1 MKRVSRHSFC
11 RTVILGMTLL
21 FGSSSELLAQEE
33 KQPAEIRILKA
44 AAYLDIS
51 TGQLVKPA
59 NIVMQGEMI
68 LDVNPVSLPEGAK
81 IIDVGE
87 ITLLPGLIDM
97 HTHLCYS
104 ISGDWVH
111 RGVKEGP
118 ADWALLG
125 AHNARITLSAGFTT
139 VRDLGADGFS
149 DVSLS
154 KAIERG
160 LIAGPRMFP
169 AGHALGIT
177 GGHVDRTG
185 YAPGFG
191 EQGPEQGTADGVDE
205 VLRAT
210 RYQIKHGAKV
220 IKISATAGV
229 LSMEGPVG
237 AQQYSQ
243 EEMEAIVKEAE
254 RHGYRVAAH
263 AHGPEGILA
272 AVKAGVASIEHGS
285 ILNEEII
292 AEMKKRGT
300 YHVPTSYLVDALDLD
315 NLPPMV
321 REKAEYILPLAR
333 KSLEKSIA
341 AGVPIAFGTDA
352 AVFPHGDNAKEFA
365 VYVKLGMKPV
375 EAIRT
380 ATVHAADL
388 LGVED
393 RGVIAKGKLADII
406 GVKGNPL
413 DDVTLL
419 EKVDFV
425 MKGGQVYKQP
435 QQ

>member
-1 MKRVSRHSFC
+1 MNCCPRHLRC
-11 RTVILGMTLL
+11 LTVILV
-21 FGSSSELLAQEE
+21 LLAANGVSTFAIAQQQKTAPEV
-33 KQPAEIRILKA
+33 RVLKA
-44 AAYLDIS
+44 SAYLDVNS
-51 TGQLVKPA
+51 GQLVKPA
-59 NIVMQGEMI
+59 VIVIQGET
-68 LDVNPVSLPEGAK
+68 
-81 IIDVGE
+81 IIDINPQALPANAKEIDLGE
-87 ITLLPGLIDM
+87 VTLLPGLMDM

-111 RGVKEGP
+111 RGIKEGP

-125 AHNARITLSAGFTT
+125 AHNARLTLDAGFTT
-139 VRDLGADGFS
+139 VRDLGADGFA
-149 DVSLS
+149 DISLS
-154 KAIERG
+154 KAIEKG
-160 LIAGPRMFP
+160 FIAGPRMFP

-185 YAPGFG
+185 YAPGIG

-315 NLPPMV
+315 NLPPLV

-333 KSLEKSIA
+333 ENLAKSIK

-365 VYVKLGMKPV
+365 VYVKLGMTPID
-375 EAIRT
+375 AIRS
-380 ATVHAADL
+380 ATVKAADL

-393 RGVIAKGKLADII
+393 RGVIEKGKLADIV

-413 DDVTLL
+413 EDVTLL
-419 EKVDFV
+419 EKIDFV
-425 MKGGQVYKQP
+425 MKGGKVFKR
-435 QQ
+435 